1 MTDAVTDKAYMAR
14 ALRLAERGRYTT
26 MPNPRVGCVL
36 VKQGEV
42 IAEGWHVRAGAGHAE
57 VNALAQAGAA
67 AQDATAYVTLEPCS
81 HTGQTGPCCDALI
94 EAGIARVVYAMED
107 PNPAVAGRGL
117 ERLEDA
123 GITVDGPVL
132 EDSAWALNPGF
143 IKRMER
149 GLPLVRCKLAM
160 SLDGR
165 TAMASGES
173 KWVTARRAREDVQRL
188 RAGAC
193 AIVSGI
199 ETVLRDDASLT
210 VRAEELN
217 LDNAAAAAEKQ
228 PLRVILDSR
237 LRLPRNGMLL
247 QTPGPVLLVHADADV
262 DAALADLGPWPQQVE
277 LLSLPDSDGRINV
290 LRLLMELGKRQCNE
304 VLVEAGAQVAG
315 SFLRRGLLDEMVVY
329 MAPKLLG
336 SNARPLF
343 DLPLDSMAAQLPLT
357 ITDITA
363 VGSDW
368 RITAKPDPE
377 G

>member
-368 RITAKPDPE
+368 T
-377 G
+377 